1 MNIDEILNYKLSGV
15 TIQDIAIAIT
25 IFVIALVVSNLA
37 SKILLKVLR
46 KLTSKTKS
54 EFDDQLLVTAE
65 LPLKFSIILIGFYF
79 SKEWLGLSKL
89 DIFLNKLIESFAT
102 FLIFWLIYRLID
114 KFAYIFDKFYSKF
127 GKKLSADIENFTI
140 KTLRIITIIIGIMS
154 ILQGWGI
161 NVSAFL
167 ASLGLVGMAFAL
179 AAKDTAA
186 NLFGSL
192 VIFTDR
198 PFKLGDWIQTPDV
211 EGTVEGIGIRS
222 TRIRAFT
229 QALISVPNATIANS
243 PITNWSQMGKRRIK
257 TRLGLTYGTTKKQMQ
272 NILKDLKTM
281 LKNHPDIH
289 KDTIM
294 IRFDEFGDSALGIFC
309 YFFTATTN
317 WGKFLEVREDVNF
330 KIMEIIE
337 KNGAS
342 FAFPSQ
348 SIYVESLPKH
358 ETTMG

>member
-1 MNIDEILNYKLSGV
+1 MNLNDILAYEISGV
-15 TIQDIAIAIT
+15 SIQDIAIAIT
-25 IFVIALVVSNLA
+25 IFAVALIFSNIA
-37 SKILLKVLR
+37 SKILLKIL
-46 KLTSKTKS
+46 KKMAASTKTDV
-54 EFDDQLLVTAE
+54 DDQILATAE
-65 LPLKFSIILIGFYF
+65 LPLKFSIILVGFYL
-79 SKEWLGLSKL
+79 SKEWLGLSRM
-89 DIFLNKLIESFAT
+89 DMFLNKLIESLAT
-102 FLIFWLIYRLID
+102 FLIFWLLYRLVD
-114 KFAYIFDKFYSKF
+114 KFAYIFDMFYSKF
-127 GKKLSADIENFTI
+127 GKKLSEDIENFTVKSLKI
-140 KTLRIITIIIGIMS
+140 LTIIIGIMS

-198 PFKLGDWIQTPDV
+198 PFKIGDWIQTPDV

-222 TRIRAFT
+222 TRVRAFT

-243 PITNWSQMGKRRIK
+243 PITNWSKMGKRRIK
-257 TRLGLTYGTTKKQMQ
+257 TRLGLTYSTSKEQLQ
-272 NILKDLKTM
+272 NILNDLKVM
-281 LKNHPDIH
+281 LQNHPQIH

-294 IRFDEFGDSALGIFC
+294 IRFDEFADSSLSIFC
-309 YFFTATTN
+309 YFFTNTTN
-317 WGKFLEVREDVNF
+317 WARFLEVREDVNF
-330 KIMEIIE
+330 KIMEIVE

-348 SIYVESLPKH
+348 SIYLENLPKD
-358 ETTMG
+358 TMKEA